1 MVTMLIFILLGD
13 GVENAFAFTKK
24 VFTFSIHKY
33 SVGYFPGSGKLS
45 DIGLGA
51 AKYHCMNIPLKD
63 GLNDRQYN
71 YIFSR
76 YISKEV
82 QYMQVRCLVITSYPT
97 YCH

>member
-1 MVTMLIFILLGD
+1 MITWANLDIIHLELTKTLIFVLLGD

-51 AKYHCMNIPLKD
+51 AKHHCMNIPLKD

-76 YISKEV
+76 YLSKEV
-82 QYMQVRCLVITSYPT
+82 
-97 YCH
+97 

>member
-1 MVTMLIFILLGD
+1 MITWANLDIIHLELTKTLIFVLLGD

-82 QYMQVRCLVITSYPT
+82 
-97 YCH
+97 